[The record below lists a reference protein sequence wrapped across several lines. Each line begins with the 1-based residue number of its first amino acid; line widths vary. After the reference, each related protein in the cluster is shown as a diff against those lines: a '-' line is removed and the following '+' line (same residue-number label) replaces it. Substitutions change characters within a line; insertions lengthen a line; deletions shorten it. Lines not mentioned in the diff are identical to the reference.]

1 MAELASVA
9 PDPPYGK
16 RPAQAPHSQAHGSY
30 RYPVEDRPNQIMKR
44 RHRSVQKVT
53 IREVA
58 ARARV
63 SPMTVSRV
71 INGGENVT
79 EATRAAVMAAV
90 RELDYTPNPA
100 ARRLAGSEGFRIG
113 LLYSNPSAAFLT
125 EFLLG
130 ALDQSRRTGHQLV
143 VEKCGVSPAAERAA
157 LRKLLQGGVN
167 GVILPPPLCEAPTVL
182 AELRKADVAAVAVGA
197 GQPSEDFSTVRM
209 DNYKAAREMTSYLIS
224 LGHRRIGFIKGHPN
238 QSVSAQRLQ
247 GFLDAL
253 SAAGIDADESY
264 IEQGYFSYRSGLTAA
279 ERLLARDPRPT
290 AIFAA
295 NDDMAAA
302 TLAVAHR
309 LGIDVPGELS
319 IAGFDD
325 TLIAATLWPSLT
337 PIRQPIAAMARA
349 SVDLLLKELRRRRAR
364 VGGRPP
370 QQLLKYT
377 LVRRDSTAPAPAQSL
392 ARTA

>member
-1 MAELASVA
+1 
-9 PDPPYGK
+9 
-16 RPAQAPHSQAHGSY
+16 
-30 RYPVEDRPNQIMKR
+30 
-44 RHRSVQKVT
+44 
-53 IREVA
+53 
-58 ARARV
+58 
-63 SPMTVSRV
+63 
-71 INGGENVT
+71 
-79 EATRAAVMAAV
+79 
-90 RELDYTPNPA
+90 
-100 ARRLAGSEGFRIG
+100 
-113 LLYSNPSAAFLT
+113 
-125 EFLLG
+125 
-130 ALDQSRRTGHQLV
+130 
-143 VEKCGVSPAAERAA
+143 
-157 LRKLLQGGVN
+157 
-167 GVILPPPLCEAPTVL
+167 
-182 AELRKADVAAVAVGA
+182 
-197 GQPSEDFSTVRM
+197 
-209 DNYKAAREMTSYLIS
+209 
-224 LGHRRIGFIKGHPN
+224 
-238 QSVSAQRLQ
+238 
-247 GFLDAL
+247 
-253 SAAGIDADESY
+253 DADDSY

-337 PIRQPIAAMARA
+337 TIRQPIAAMARA